1 MMGTHTKH
9 AKIHFSCANFLTSYV
24 HCLKKKERQYPA
36 VKESV
41 VFVSYLQPGTKKKFR
56 GPTINQA
63 TDLLDSASECCTLL
77 RIGRSLSLYVILN
90 RHTAGMSNVEIP
102 AQLNRKRK
110 LRNFK
115 LVTEIKK
122 DPRSSFVIQFKYLSL
137 FHLCILYFLQVRNK
151 LDNCL
156 YAVKRIPLNPKSTQL
171 NKRIM
176 REVQLISR
184 LNHENVVR

>member
-1 MMGTHTKH
+1 M
-9 AKIHFSCANFLTSYV
+9 
-24 HCLKKKERQYPA
+24 
-36 VKESV
+36 
-41 VFVSYLQPGTKKKFR
+41 TKKKFR
-56 GPTINQA
+56 GPARNQA
-63 TDLLDSASECCTLL
+63 TDLSDSASECCTLL
-77 RIGRSLSLYVILN
+77 MTGRSLSLYVILN

-102 AQLNRKRK
+102 AWLNRKRK
-110 LRNFK
+110 LLNFK
-115 LVTEIKK
+115 LVTEVKK
-122 DPRSSFVIQFKYLSL
+122 DPRSSFAIQFKYLSL

>member
-1 MMGTHTKH
+1 M
-9 AKIHFSCANFLTSYV
+9 
-24 HCLKKKERQYPA
+24 
-36 VKESV
+36 
-41 VFVSYLQPGTKKKFR
+41 TKKKFR
-56 GPTINQA
+56 GPTRNQA
-63 TDLLDSASECCTLL
+63 TDLSDSASECCTLL
-77 RIGRSLSLYVILN
+77 MTGRSLSLYVILN

-102 AQLNRKRK
+102 AWLNRKRK
-110 LRNFK
+110 LLNFK

-122 DPRSSFVIQFKYLSL
+122 DPRSSFAIQFKYLSL

-184 LNHENVVR
+184 LNHENVVRWGCNGEFKKRQRRRRGQRRLNNELEVCFSLSKVSWKWIWKAALNYK